1 MYKRQII
8 GYEVVPPFDG
18 SEEEMPIAKSISE
31 LVDHLQHNIV
41 ASHALIDK
49 YINPVV
55 DMSKIKELLPNG

>member
-1 MYKRQII
+1 MKLSPLLM
-8 GYEVVPPFDG
+8 V
-18 SEEEMPIAKSISE
+18 AKSISE